1 MDQEL
6 QLILQNIENKP
17 EEIINKLNSEIS
29 WRERELEGLKKEME
43 ALKTT
48 IMNSNDQEIIE
59 ILDEIYKED
68 ADLNMISEKINKLKE
83 SYRTQIEQL
92 LNEDKELINLLSR

>member
-43 ALKTT
+43 ALKTI